1 MKRIIPNIVINNCS
15 EALEFYKEIFGGEI
29 KNHQLA
35 DGKEMFK
42 GFEGKIVHSELW
54 INDDCVLHL
63 NDVMMGG
70 SGDFRSNINL
80 MLQMDSM
87 DEIKRAF
94 EGLSKNGKV
103 QFELQ
108 KTFWG
113 SYHAVVID
121 RFGVIWSLDFAG

>member
-1 MKRIIPNIVINNCS
+1 MKKIIPNIVINNCK
-15 EALEFYKEIFGGEI
+15 EALEFYRGVFGGEI
-29 KNHQLA
+29 KNYQTGE
-35 DGKEMFK
+35 GKEMFK
-42 GFEGKIVHSELW
+42 GQEDKIVHAELW
-54 INDDCVLHL
+54 INDDCILYL
-63 NDVMMGG
+63 NDVLGG

-80 MLQMDSM
+80 MLAMESM
-87 DEIKRAF
+87 DEIKRVF
-94 EGLSKNGKV
+94 DGLSKNGRV